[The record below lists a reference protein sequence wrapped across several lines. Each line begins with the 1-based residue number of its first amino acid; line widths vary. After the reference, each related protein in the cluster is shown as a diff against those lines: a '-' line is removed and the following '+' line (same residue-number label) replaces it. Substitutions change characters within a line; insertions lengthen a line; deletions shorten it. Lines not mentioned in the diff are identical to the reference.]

1 MKSDRDLFEAYKQD
15 VYKLCRYMTNNRT
28 DAEDICQEVFIKA
41 LGQDRS
47 RVTEERA
54 WLLRIAANLCRNHYN
69 RKKSGIHKE
78 ILSFFLMRPSIPE
91 QPEDKVV
98 RHEQSLEFAQLLE
111 ELPMKLRT
119 ALTLRY
125 GNGLS
130 LEEAAQILEI
140 PLGTVKSRIHKG
152 LALMRKR
159 MESHE
164 RYNGKGEKCFD

>member
-47 RVTEERA
+47 RITEERA

-69 RKKSGIHKE
+69 RKKRGIHKE
-78 ILSFFLMRPSIPE
+78 IRSFFLMRPSMPE
-91 QPEDKVV
+91 QPEDEVV
-98 RHEQSLEFAQLLE
+98 RQEQSDEFAQLLE
-111 ELPMKLRT
+111 ELPVKLRA

-130 LEEAAQILEI
+130 LEEVAQILVI

-159 MESHE
+159 MEPQES
-164 RYNGKGEKCFD
+164 YNGKGEKCYD

>member
-1 MKSDRDLFEAYKQD
+1 MKSDRELFEAYKQD
-15 VYKLCRYMTNNRT
+15 VYKLCRYMTNNGT

-41 LGQDRS
+41 LGQDRN

-69 RKKSGIHKE
+69 RKKRGAYKE
-78 ILSFFLMRPSIPE
+78 IRSVFLMRPSMPE
-91 QPEDKVV
+91 QPEDEVV
-98 RHEQSLEFAQLLE
+98 RQEQSDEFAQLLE
-111 ELPMKLRT
+111 DLPVKLRT
-119 ALTLRY
+119 TLTLRY

-130 LEEAAQILEI
+130 LEEVAQILEI

-159 MESHE
+159 MESQE
-164 RYNGKGEKCFD
+164 SCNGKGEECFD